1 MDGFELLREKSNI
14 AQTPNTAPAI
24 IDDTFSH
31 FIVFFGLGICK
42 GLLIWRFVLS
52 FEIMLVVG
60 VRLVAVILA
69 AAGFRR
75 RQERKVPAST
85 CPSSNN
91 MFARRLCR
99 RLMLNRFLCH
109 KRLIMSGLISPPIE
123 RHKKN

>member
-1 MDGFELLREKSNI
+1 MDGFELLWEKSNI

-52 FEIMLVVG
+52 FEVMLVVG
-60 VRLVAVILA
+60 VRMVAMISA

-75 RQERKVPAST
+75 WQ
-85 CPSSNN
+85 SSVAQSAGLD
-91 MFARRLCR
+91 MPVQQQHVRPPVMPRADVKSI
-99 RLMLNRFLCH
+99 LM
-109 KRLIMSGLISPPIE
+109 P
-123 RHKKN
+123 